1 MSEFTSGPWTVME
14 PGTET
19 APRTASVCAHGGM
32 VTIYTAPLT
41 DETEAT
47 ARLIAA
53 APELLAAARF
63 VLLQHDHEYQIHGSD
78 CWLCA
83 KLRGPVAKAEGR

>member
-53 APELLAAARF
+53 APDLLEALRSVLADHCRCAESKTQGGPIRDAYAA
-63 VLLQHDHEYQIHGSD
+63 I
-78 CWLCA
+78 
-83 KLRGPVAKAEGR
+83 AKAEGR